1 MSTNLTVKYKD
12 REISLNAESENTIK
26 WVKEQLAVQTKIPIL
41 QQELSYLDG
50 ESKVVLTDN

>member
-12 REISLNAESENTIK
+12 REISLNGESENTIK
-26 WVKEQLAVQTKIPIL
+26 WVKEQLAAQTKIPIL